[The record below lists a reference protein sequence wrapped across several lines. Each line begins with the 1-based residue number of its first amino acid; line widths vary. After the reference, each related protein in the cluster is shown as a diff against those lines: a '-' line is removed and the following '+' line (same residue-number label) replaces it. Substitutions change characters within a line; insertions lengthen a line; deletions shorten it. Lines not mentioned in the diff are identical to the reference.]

1 MQDVYQLMLA
11 ACVGLGLS
19 AACGFRVFVPMLVMG
34 VAQRAGMM
42 QMSTSWDWVGSD
54 WAILTLGVATA
65 LEVGAYYVPW
75 LDNALDTV
83 ATPASVIAGA
93 VAGAWAMGH
102 IQSMDPSVQWALG
115 IIGGGGTAA
124 SIQAVTVGT
133 RALSSITTG
142 GIANPVVSTAEN
154 AISTALALTAV
165 ILPPLALLVVV
176 LVVCWLVKLVVRRGR
191 RRAVRPTAIA
201 AA

>member
-1 MQDVYQLMLA
+1 MTDLYQLGLA

-19 AACGFRVFVPMLVMG
+19 AACGFRVFVPLLVMG

-54 WAILTLGVATA
+54 WAIATLGVATA

-75 LDNALDTV
+75 LDNALDAV
-83 ATPASVIAGA
+83 ATPASVVAGA

-102 IQSMDPSVQWALG
+102 IQSMDPSVQWSLG

-124 SIQAVTVGT
+124 SVQVVTVGT

-154 AISTALALTAV
+154 AVSTALALMAV
-165 ILPPLALLVVV
+165 IVPPLALVVVV
-176 LVVCWLVKLVVRRGR
+176 LMVWWLTKLVMRRRRRGEMR
-191 RRAVRPTAIA
+191 GGAMATG
-201 AA
+201 